1 MTMRRIEE
9 EYKYQDKKYLEELID
24 KFNYRGKID
33 FFLSPIMFIIC
44 FACLYSCGILNEMI
58 NTLPPG
64 VLGSWLL
71 IGISAT
77 IFRLIIQDSQA
88 DDAMSCA
95 RELMRYTVDD
105 DNEAERHVENISKF
119 LGKFSRVM
127 PSTQS
132 IWYGDYTQDYH
143 TVLDQLKEFEAYHQR
158 FLVLLHQHNLQ
169 RSIVDAKRVYDQIE
183 SQVDSQITPII
194 ERIERGDDSRE
205 DTIEIV
211 RDFIH
216 KNEELLDRVSKMYD
230 LVAKDVES
238 KKMPTESILYDTDEL
253 DAWIELFE
261 GENDNIGI
269 NTSEIKTQAERLES
283 RAGC

>member
-1 MTMRRIEE
+1 
-9 EYKYQDKKYLEELID
+9 
-24 KFNYRGKID
+24 
-33 FFLSPIMFIIC
+33 
-44 FACLYSCGILNEMI
+44 MI
-58 NTLPPG
+58 
-64 VLGSWLL
+64 
-71 IGISAT
+71 
-77 IFRLIIQDSQA
+77 
-88 DDAMSCA
+88 
-95 RELMRYTVDD
+95 
-105 DNEAERHVENISKF
+105 
-119 LGKFSRVM
+119 
-127 PSTQS
+127 
-132 IWYGDYTQDYH
+132 
-143 TVLDQLKEFEAYHQR
+143 
-158 FLVLLHQHNLQ
+158 LLHQHNLQ

-183 SQVDSQITPII
+183 SQVDSQIALII

-230 LVAKDVES
+230 LVTKDVES